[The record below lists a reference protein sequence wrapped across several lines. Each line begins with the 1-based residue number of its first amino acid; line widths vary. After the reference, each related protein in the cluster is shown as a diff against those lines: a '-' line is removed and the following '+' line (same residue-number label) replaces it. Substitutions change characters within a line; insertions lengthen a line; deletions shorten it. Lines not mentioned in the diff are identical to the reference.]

1 MPRRLIRLGL
11 IFGGL
16 ALLAQGLYM
25 PAKAELAKHL
35 ISQAW
40 AESLE
45 ADEPVLPW
53 AHMDAYPV
61 AQLTFSEDE
70 SHIVLNTD
78 SGQALAFGPALV
90 KGTSLTDGKMI
101 AIAAHKNTQ
110 FSFLKDL
117 KAGQTVSL
125 QTSKGTT
132 HHYRISGNTIIDT
145 RREELIRQDTESLA
159 LITCYPFDAVSFN
172 GPMRYIVFADKIKA
186 PLLSDASDRVPES

>member
-1 MPRRLIRLGL
+1 
-11 IFGGL
+11 
-16 ALLAQGLYM
+16 M

-35 ISQAW
+35 ITKAW
-40 AESLE
+40 AGSLE
-45 ADEPVLPW
+45 TGTPVLPW

-61 AQLTFSEDE
+61 AKLTLSEGE

-110 FSFLKDL
+110 FDSLKNL
-117 KAGQTVSL
+117 TVGQTVSL
-125 QTSKGTT
+125 QTSKDVT
-132 HHYRISGNTIIDT
+132 HHYRVSNHAIIDT
-145 RREELIRQDTESLA
+145 RSEDLIRQDTNSLA

-172 GPMRYIVFADKIKA
+172 GPMRYVVYADKIKIA
-186 PLLSDASDRVPES
+186 QAQNYQS